1 MYSANWNSS
10 ANLTPCKLSTIY
22 MLKCFGKM
30 ELLSPSEELIL
41 NFKALESQFY
51 REHSIYHP
59 IFTLIPK
66 CGMLIQFIWCSF
78 LTYLLLTQNV
88 SNDISKKCKDSSI
101 LNYLVI
107 LRCDVT
113 KTKFLKYW
121 ICWNT
126 LKKHGEKFPHICDI
140 TFKYMHF
147 CLNAF

>member
-1 MYSANWNSS
+1 MYSANWNSL

-51 REHSIYHP
+51 REHSIHHL

-66 CGMLIQFIWCSF
+66 CGMLVQFIWCSF
-78 LTYLLLTQNV
+78 VTYLLLTQNV
-88 SNDISKKCKDSSI
+88 SNDINKKCKDSSI

-107 LRCDVT
+107 LRCDVV
-113 KTKFLKYW
+113 KTKFVKILDLLKYFE
-121 ICWNT
+121 
-126 LKKHGEKFPHICDI
+126 KHGEKFPHICDI

-147 CLNAF
+147 FLNAF